1 MKEPPGQKKTVSN
14 GSGSL
19 LRGLDRSMGA
29 LERALQ
35 MQERCAQVG
44 FDWNEPAGALDKL
57 AEELEELATA
67 IEQRDPEAVSSEM
80 GDVILAAT
88 NAARLLGVDA
98 EEALHRALDRFQK
111 RFGEIERT
119 LESRGQRPEQ
129 MDLETLEALW
139 QQAKL
144 QE

>member
-1 MKEPPGQKKTVSN
+1 MKEPPGQKTTVSL
-14 GSGSL
+14 GPKSL
-19 LRGLDRSMGA
+19 LGGLDRSMDA
-29 LERALQ
+29 LERARQ

-57 AEELEELATA
+57 AEELEELSVA
-67 IEQRDPEAVSSEM
+67 IERRDLDAVSSEM

-88 NAARLLGVDA
+88 NVSRLLGINA
-98 EEALHRALDRFQK
+98 EEALHRALDRFQR
-111 RFGEIERT
+111 RFSEVERT
-119 LESRGQRPEQ
+119 LESRGLRPEQ

>member
-1 MKEPPGQKKTVSN
+1 MKEPSDQKETVSL
-14 GSGSL
+14 GPKSL
-19 LRGLDRSMGA
+19 LGGLDRSMGA
-29 LERALQ
+29 LERARK

-57 AEELEELATA
+57 AEELEELSVA
-67 IEQRDPEAVSSEM
+67 IERRDLDAVSSEM

-88 NAARLLGVDA
+88 NVSRLLGVDA

-111 RFGEIERT
+111 RFREIERT